1 MVVLAAWHGA
11 SVEDTLKQVT
21 ERLERKL
28 QETPK
33 LDFLRSLTRAG
44 VTTIFVNLL
53 GSTTAW
59 EVPDIWYHVRK
70 SIGDIRHTLPAG
82 ILGPGFNADAR
93 LAIDAKYRLGRIG
106 KAAANLRDVAE
117 AQHASADSEVDGA
130 HVLLGAEGARHPQG
144 QRLAAGLDRAGGKH
158 DVLRLQGTDQRG
170 PVEAEAGEFLH
181 GELDKDPLAIPLTFA
196 IVFSVID
203 LARIDM
209 QRISLGALIIALAL
223 LVDDAM
229 TTTDAMLT
237 RLAQGDDKVQAATFA
252 FRTYAF
258 AMLAGTLVTIAGFV
272 PVGFAASSA
281 GEYTFSLFAVRSSCP
296 GSWRSCA
303 RRCWASPFWFH
314 RRAGSQRLLVAC
326 CSRTGA
332 S

>member
-1 MVVLAAWHGA
+1 MSEFNLSAWALRNRSVIAFFMIIAVAAGLASYFRLGRSEDPSFIIKTMVVQAAWPGA

-158 DVLRLQGTDQRG
+158 DVLRLQGIDQRG

-181 GELDKDPLAIPLTFA
+181 GELDKDPLP
-196 IVFSVID
+196 
-203 LARIDM
+203 
-209 QRISLGALIIALAL
+209 
-223 LVDDAM
+223 
-229 TTTDAMLT
+229 
-237 RLAQGDDKVQAATFA
+237 
-252 FRTYAF
+252 
-258 AMLAGTLVTIAGFV
+258 
-272 PVGFAASSA
+272 
-281 GEYTFSLFAVRSSCP
+281 
-296 GSWRSCA
+296 
-303 RRCWASPFWFH
+303 
-314 RRAGSQRLLVAC
+314 
-326 CSRTGA
+326 SR
-332 S
+332 